1 MERRSLNCLKWGI
14 FFTFVNIEI
23 GQLNLLPEFV
33 GMLLFYASIR
43 SHQEPRPGE
52 SRVAPLFLV
61 LAADYFLHWIWQFEN
76 AVEGLLALAI
86 SLYALY
92 VLLGEVAERIC
103 PMQPDRAAGLE
114 FLRACAVI
122 LQCIGFLV
130 SPFGF
135 QALNLLLT
143 IAVIGVCIALIVAV
157 CGIRQGEAVQ
167 G

>member
-76 AVEGLLALAI
+76 AVEGLLALAV
-86 SLYALY
+86 SLY
-92 VLLGEVAERIC
+92 VT
-103 PMQPDRAAGLE
+103 GLE

>member
-1 MERRSLNCLKWGI
+1 MERKSLNCLKWGI

-76 AVEGLLALAI
+76 AVEGLLALAV

-92 VLLGEVAERIC
+92 VLLGEAAERIR
-103 PMQPDRAAGLE
+103 PMQPDRAAALDV
-114 FLRACAVI
+114 LRICAVV
-122 LQCIGFLV
+122 LQCAGFLV
-130 SPFGF
+130 SPFEIRP
-135 QALNLLLT
+135 LNMLLT
-143 IAVIGVCIALIVAV
+143 IAVISVCIALIVAV
-157 CGIRQGEAVQ
+157 CRIRPEENA
-167 G
+167 